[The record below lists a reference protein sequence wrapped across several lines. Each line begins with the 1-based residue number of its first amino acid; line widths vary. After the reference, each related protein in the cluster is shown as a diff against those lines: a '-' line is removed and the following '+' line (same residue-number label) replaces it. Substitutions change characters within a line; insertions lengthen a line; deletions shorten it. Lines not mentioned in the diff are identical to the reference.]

1 MPRILCTLLLLSLIL
16 CACSPGDLSP
26 LPPLAPSVTESN
38 ASTSV
43 SEPPVTNVI
52 PVETKSVLPPTKL
65 IATLATPHIE
75 QGPDGNSSLPT
86 TEPYSCGYQW
96 AYQDLPELS
105 SDFLT
110 SLQTLQPEAQGNAFA
125 FGENCLRADGSV
137 DRFVLMETD
146 FNITLQVNNTLDVSE
161 LGGWIVKVMQVIEDI
176 PDDHIIGPRP
186 GRVSLGFQSNSGQ
199 AHITFYIDQYRALSP
214 GLSNA
219 DIYQALQTP

>member
-1 MPRILCTLLLLSLIL
+1 MPRILCTILLLSLIL
-16 CACSPGDLSP
+16 CACSPGGLSP
-26 LPPLAPSVTESN
+26 LTPPVTESN
-38 ASTSV
+38 APTSV
-43 SEPPVTNVI
+43 SGPPVTDVI
-52 PVETKSVLPPTKL
+52 PVDTKSVLPPTKL

-110 SLQTLQPEAQGNAFA
+110 SLQALQPEAQGNAFA

-137 DRFVLMETD
+137 DRFIPMETD
-146 FNITLQVNNTLDVSE
+146 FNITLQVNNTSNASE
-161 LGGWIVKVMQVIEDI
+161 LGEWIVKVMKVINDI
-176 PDDHIIGPRP
+176 PVDQIIGPRP
-186 GRVSLGFQSNSGQ
+186 GRVSLRFQSNSAE
-199 AHITFYIDQYRALSP
+199 AHTTFYIDQYRALSP